1 MAPAP
6 RSSASYSNSRK
17 KSADPLRVPPQSL
30 ESEKALLGALMLRPE
45 GMIESVDVLSP
56 DAFYAEK
63 HRLIYRAMLNLWQKS
78 EPIDVES
85 VRVCLSDQK
94 QLEQIGGVSY
104 IAELVSGTPAATNAK
119 HYATQVQKKYMLRSL
134 IDAGEY
140 VAELGY
146 DESEELEET
155 LDRAEKK
162 VYEITS
168 SPSLSKFVSL
178 KESLTEAWARLEYLQ
193 EHKDEIRGVRTGF
206 RDLDNMLAGLQNS
219 DLIILAAR
227 P

>member
-104 IAELVSGTPAATNAK
+104 IAELVSGT
-119 HYATQVQKKYMLRSL
+119 
-134 IDAGEY
+134 
-140 VAELGY
+140 
-146 DESEELEET
+146 
-155 LDRAEKK
+155 
-162 VYEITS
+162 
-168 SPSLSKFVSL
+168 
-178 KESLTEAWARLEYLQ
+178 
-193 EHKDEIRGVRTGF
+193 
-206 RDLDNMLAGLQNS
+206 
-219 DLIILAAR
+219 
-227 P
+227 